1 MSSIGRRAFAR
12 ILLLAS
18 GLAFVGACGD
28 DLPTARS
35 AQTAQPSLSFNPNV
49 YYVIRNASTQKVMD
63 VENAGCCNG
72 YFVHQ
77 WTYEGRTNQQ
87 WRIVDVG
94 GGYYK
99 VVARHSGRVLDV
111 RNASLS
117 DGARVHQWGYD
128 GSANQQFAILFV
140 GGGGGIPDRYLI
152 VARHSGKAL
161 AVDGFYNS
169 INENGV
175 GVRQVSGSDYAIW
188 QLELVP

>member
-18 GLAFVGACGD
+18 GLAFVGACGG
-28 DLPTARS
+28 DLPTTRS
-35 AQTAQPSLSFNPNV
+35 AAAVQPSLSFNPNV
-49 YYVIRNASTQKVMD
+49 YYVIRNLGTQKVMD

-87 WRIVDVG
+87 WSIVAVG

-111 RNASLS
+111 RNASMS

-128 GSANQQFAILFV
+128 GSANQQFAFV
-140 GGGGGIPDRYLI
+140 FAGGGGGLPDRYLI
-152 VARHSGKAL
+152 LARHSGKAL
-161 AVDGFYNS
+161 AVDGS
-169 INENGV
+169 PIDANGV
-175 GVRQVSGSDYAIW
+175 GVKQLSGSDYNMW
-188 QLELVP
+188 QVELVP